1 MQLQSFV
8 SEANVAEALRLF
20 QVSTLDAA
28 TSESFTGTWAFSL
41 PPPLHDEFMYQ
52 PSKYL
57 RDRLLLIGAE
67 GFCSPEDLELMTRI
81 EKQLKRRF
89 PIGSQISETTIVQ
102 DFLKQVRTRWLVSV
116 LTSFEIVN

>member
-1 MQLQSFV
+1 
-8 SEANVAEALRLF
+8 
-20 QVSTLDAA
+20 
-28 TSESFTGTWAFSL
+28 
-41 PPPLHDEFMYQ
+41 MYQ

-102 DFLKQVRTRWLVSV
+102 DFLKQVRTR
-116 LTSFEIVN
+116 